1 MKFTSFIIFICF
13 LQNALMAVAQK
24 SNNPSG
30 DTNNTQNTFL
40 NDIKGYQDELVSQ
53 LESFKNNEILPNQ
66 MNQQLKM
73 LNDILSVVNETQMVQ
88 KEKLVKF
95 SRALEQTKLSLLKM
109 LSEYENRI
117 DQLEYNIMELKV
129 YDPYVEKYKY
139 PINKYWIKVDLAN
152 GKSQWK
158 FEKSKNFISIKQS
171 NDLNHLNTP
180 ATILILKHH
189 KIIEGFVSAEILQ
202 KPSINSKM
210 NHSAAG
216 LIFHFTNA
224 QNFRFVELAFVD
236 EQAMVVVGEIM
247 AGIYK
252 RILSKH
258 VDVKGSV
265 FNTLTCKFENM
276 QVGIFLNYEKII
288 ELTDS
293 EEEVKNIIGLFTR
306 IGTAN
311 FKNIITGN
319 AEFEKELGHKLQ
331 STNVKNISKMSLGS
345 SFRFAVKNIA
355 DDLSVYEIPH
365 EVQDFDTYDESKH
378 VDDVYPVPLSDSYY
392 DDHKGFTLQDSE
404 KHVSEKQTEQNICKE
419 YSKPILDLQEW
430 SNKNDQYNWKVIN
443 EYGITRMVVQTG
455 IKNAIYKASLIY
467 QNSACNTASYS
478 VSVKLEYASEA
489 GLIFR
494 YDNKENM
501 YIVTI
506 SSKTKEVVLKKI
518 KNDMENIIKTQITK
532 NINSFQR
539 HGLHINDEGEKGTI
553 TIFVDNEKMF
563 TVHDENYYKTGA
575 IGLYVETGF
584 AVFDTFHIG
593 KVNRHASSV

>member
-1 MKFTSFIIFICF
+1 MGCRVFILFFGF
-13 LQNALMAVAQK
+13 LLYAQTVLAQK
-24 SNNPSG
+24 SNTPSG
-30 DTNNTQNTFL
+30 DTNSAQNTFL
-40 NDIKGYQDELVSQ
+40 NDIKGYQDEIVSQ
-53 LESFKNNEILPNQ
+53 LESFKDNEVLPNQ
-66 MNQQLKM
+66 MNQQLKE
-73 LNDILSVVNETQMVQ
+73 LNDILSVVNETQIVQ

-95 SRALEQTKLSLLKM
+95 SRSLEQTKLSLLKM

-117 DQLEYNIMELKV
+117 DQLEYNIMESKV

-152 GKSQWK
+152 GKSHWK

-171 NDLNHLNTP
+171 NDLNHLNKP

-202 KPSINSKM
+202 KTSITSKM

-224 QNFRFVELAFVD
+224 QNFRFVELAFLD
-236 EQAMVVVGEIM
+236 EQAMVVVGEVV
-247 AGIYK
+247 AGVFK

-258 VDVKGSV
+258 VDTKSSV

-276 QVGIFLNYEKII
+276 QISIFLNYEKII
-288 ELTDS
+288 ELVDS
-293 EEEVKNIIGLFTR
+293 EEDVKNVIGLFTR
-306 IGTAN
+306 LGTAN

-319 AEFEKELGHKLQ
+319 EEFEKELEHKLQ
-331 STNVKNISKMSLGS
+331 SNNAKNISKMALSN
-345 SFRFAVKNIA
+345 SFRFAVKNVA

-365 EVQDFDTYDESKH
+365 EVQDFDTYDESKQ
-378 VDDVYPVPLSDSYY
+378 VEDVYPVPPSDSYY

-404 KHVSEKQTEQNICKE
+404 KSVSGKGPEQNICKE
-419 YSKPILDLQEW
+419 YVKPTLDLQEW
-430 SNKNDQYNWKVIN
+430 SNKNDQYKWKIIN
-443 EYGITRMVVQTG
+443 EYGITRIAAQTG
-455 IKNAIYKASLIY
+455 IKNAIFKASLIY
-467 QNSACNTASYS
+467 KNIACNSASYS

-501 YIVTI
+501 YIATI
-506 SSKTKEVVLKKI
+506 SSKTNETVLKKI
-518 KNDMENIIKTQITK
+518 KNDTENIIKTQITK
-532 NINSFQR
+532 NINAFQS
-539 HGLHINDEGEKGTI
+539 HVLHINDEGEKGTI
-553 TIFVDNEKMF
+553 TIFVDNEEIF
-563 TVHDENYYKTGA
+563 TIHDENYYKSGA

-584 AVFDTFHIG
+584 AAFDSFHIG
-593 KVNRHASSV
+593 KVNRHAFSV